1 MNASFFCAKWQDL
14 AIVFLSSF
22 FFSFTTPA
30 YAGLFDDDEARRA
43 ILDLRQKV
51 EVAKQESE
59 QKFLELQKRSAD
71 ESAQL
76 RRSMLDLQNDIEG
89 LRSELA
95 KQKGQGEQVLR
106 DLADVQ
112 KRQKDMV
119 QSVDDRLRKYE
130 PAKVTLDG
138 REFMAEP
145 AERRDYEAALSTFR
159 KGEFAS
165 VQIVFVD
172 FLSRYPNSGYR
183 PSALFWLGNAQYA
196 TKDYKE
202 AMANFR
208 SLVVGAPDHQRA
220 PEAVLAIANCQ
231 LELKDTKGARKTLE
245 ELLVSFPNTDAA
257 AAGKERLA
265 RFK

>member
-1 MNASFFCAKWQDL
+1 MNHLFKTFGFGPFRAVLCAG
-14 AIVFLSSF
+14 FLLSA
-22 FFSFTTPA
+22 TVTH
-30 YAGLFDDDEARRA
+30 AGLFDDDEARRA

-51 EVAKQESE
+51 ETAKLDAD
-59 QKFLELQKRSAD
+59 QKFADQLKRSTD

-76 RRSMLDLQNDIEG
+76 RRSLLDLQNEIES
-89 LRSELA
+89 LRAEVA
-95 KQKGQGEQVLR
+95 KLKGQDEQMVR

-112 KRQKDMV
+112 KRQKDMT
-119 QSVDDRLRKYE
+119 QSVDDRLRRFE

-145 AERRDYEAALSTFR
+145 AERRDYEAALAMFR
-159 KGEFAS
+159 KGEFSA
-165 VQIVFVD
+165 VQVVFVD
-172 FLSRYPNSGYR
+172 FLSRYANSGYR

-208 SLVVGAPDHQRA
+208 NLVAGAPDHQRA

-245 ELLVSFPNTDAA
+245 ELLVNFPNTDAA

>member
-1 MNASFFCAKWQDL
+1 MNLFPKPLRFCFLRAVLCVSFLMAASA
-14 AIVFLSSF
+14 AH
-22 FFSFTTPA
+22 
-30 YAGLFDDDEARRA
+30 AGLFDDEEARRA

-51 EVAKQESE
+51 ESAKVDVD
-59 QKFLELQKRSAD
+59 QKFADQLKRSSD
-71 ESAQL
+71 ESTQL
-76 RRSMLDLQNDIEG
+76 RRSLLDLQNEIEG
-89 LRSELA
+89 LRIELA
-95 KQKGQGEQVLR
+95 KLKGQDEQVVR

-112 KRQKDMV
+112 KRQKDV
-119 QSVDDRLRKYE
+119 TQSVDDRLRKFE

-145 AERRDYEAALSTFR
+145 AERRDYEAALAMFR

-165 VQIVFVD
+165 VQVVFVD
-172 FLSRYPNSGYR
+172 FLSRYANSGYR

-208 SLVVGAPDHQRA
+208 NLVTGAPDHQRA

-245 ELLVSFPNTDAA
+245 ELLVNFPNTDAA
-257 AAGKERLA
+257 SAGKERLA

>member
-1 MNASFFCAKWQDL
+1 MNQSMKTVGL
-14 AIVFLSSF
+14 RSLRAILCFGCWAVVSS
-22 FFSFTTPA
+22 A
-30 YAGLFDDDEARRA
+30 NAGLFDDEEARRA

-51 EVAKQESE
+51 EAAKVETDQRFAD
-59 QKFLELQKRSAD
+59 QLKRSTD
-71 ESAQL
+71 ESVQL
-76 RRSMLDLQNDIEG
+76 RRSLLDLQNEIES
-89 LRSELA
+89 LRAEVARL
-95 KQKGQGEQVLR
+95 KGQDEQVVR
-106 DLADVQ
+106 DLAEVQ
-112 KRQKDMV
+112 KRQKDMT
-119 QSVDDRLRKYE
+119 QSLDDRLRRFE
-130 PAKVTLDG
+130 PSKVTLDG

-145 AERRDYEAALSTFR
+145 AERRDYEAALAMFR
-159 KGEFAS
+159 KGEFAA
-165 VQIVFVD
+165 VQVVFVD
-172 FLSRYPNSGYR
+172 FLSRYANSGYR

-208 SLVVGAPDHQRA
+208 NLVAGAPDHQRA

-245 ELLVSFPNTDAA
+245 ELLVNFPNTDAA

>member
-1 MNASFFCAKWQDL
+1 MNYLYKILGTYSFRATVCSGYLL
-14 AIVFLSSF
+14 AMSV
-22 FFSFTTPA
+22 A
-30 YAGLFDDDEARRA
+30 HAGLFDDEEARRA
-43 ILDLRQKV
+43 ILELRQKV
-51 EVAKQESE
+51 EASKLDAD
-59 QKFLELQKRSAD
+59 QKFADQMKRSGD

-76 RRSMLDLQNDIEG
+76 RRSLLELQNEMES
-89 LRSELA
+89 LRVELS
-95 KQKGQGEQVLR
+95 KLKGQDEQVVR

-112 KRQKDMV
+112 KRQKDV
-119 QSVDDRLRKYE
+119 TQTVDDRLRKFE
-130 PAKVTLDG
+130 PAKVTLEG
-138 REFMAEP
+138 REFMVEP
-145 AERRDYEAALSTFR
+145 AERRDFEAALAMFR
-159 KGEFAS
+159 KGDFAA
-165 VQIVFVD
+165 VQVVFVD
-172 FLSRYPNSGYR
+172 FLSRYANSGYR

-208 SLVVGAPDHQRA
+208 NLVAGAPDHQRA

-245 ELLVSFPNTDAA
+245 ELLVKFPNTDAA